1 MKSLRARVIVFA
13 LIVITAVV
21 IPLGVLS
28 YRQTVQ
34 QFDDLG
40 DARLVQTTRTIDAL
54 AESAGLHGTKAGT
67 PAEVVVWHSPFIEH
81 VTDHGHVYEIRLGF
95 QYWNEAARLRL
106 TSDNFRQVALTA
118 ARPGFT
124 YLTLPD
130 GRWRVFT
137 LRDSDGD
144 TIRVAEQ
151 DAGRSALARDLLWEH
166 LTPMLL
172 ALPILA
178 LLVGWAVRRA
188 LGPLDMLSRALTARR
203 PEETGPVALSDV
215 PRELDPVLKSL
226 NGLVGRVQVALD
238 RERQF
243 AADAAHQLRTPLAA
257 ALLHIENALAGE
269 SVELRNVALKRAH
282 EGLERLQHLVQQ
294 FLELARWES
303 TDRALPREP
312 VDLERCV
319 RTEIEEAAVLAA
331 DKDLD
336 VAIVIDAPG
345 ISVLGWKAA
354 LHAAMRNL
362 IDNAFRYSPRGG
374 QVEVRLSEHEGA
386 ALVELSD
393 SGPGIPPAEREVVLE
408 RFRQGNRADI
418 HGSGLGLAIVQR
430 VAHLHGA
437 RVELQGSRFGSGL
450 CVQVKFPAQ
459 LLIAVL
465 SFCWLGLTGCV
476 HYVPKPLAPE
486 QTALTLEKR
495 TLSDAGLRSF
505 IERNTGHALPEWPL
519 RSWNIDQL
527 TLVAFYYSPELDL
540 ARARWSEANAAV
552 VTARARPNPTLSL
565 SPEYSTPPAPGAGA
579 WTPGVA
585 FDVPIETASK
595 RGHRIAQ
602 AQYLSEA
609 ARWSIVT
616 SAWGVRSALVTALL
630 DYSAARRREE
640 ILKRQLE
647 LQEKIV
653 RLQEGELAAGA
664 VAGSEVTAA
673 RIQAAKT
680 RLDLDTTRAQVVDAR
695 ARSAEALGVP
705 SRALDQVELEFDF
718 GPTDSSMLTT
728 EQARGRALTG
738 RSDVLG
744 ALAEY
749 EATQAALQGEIA
761 KQYPDIHLGPGYKWD
776 QGENKWSIGLT
787 LELPV
792 FNRNRGPIDE
802 ATARRQ
808 QAAGNFVA
816 LQAKVIHEVDAA
828 SAALI
833 LAEESA
839 GNAQSLLFTQRQSL
853 EAVERQ
859 IAAGAAGALEQAA
872 AQVDVANAESL
883 AFEASVRRQQAV
895 RALEIAVQRP
905 PLGSEALARAA
916 MSQIESTERSPR

>member
-1 MKSLRARVIVFA
+1 MAQSFHRARDRSRSCLRDPTGLPILERGRSPA
-13 LIVITAVV
+13 AHQRQLPAS
-21 IPLGVLS
+21 GVDRGS
-28 YRQTVQ
+28 
-34 QFDDLG
+34 
-40 DARLVQTTRTIDAL
+40 ARLYLSHT
-54 AESAGLHGTKAGT
+54 
-67 PAEVVVWHSPFIEH
+67 
-81 VTDHGHVYEIRLGF
+81 
-95 QYWNEAARLRL
+95 AR
-106 TSDNFRQVALTA
+106 
-118 ARPGFT
+118 
-124 YLTLPD
+124 
-130 GRWRVFT
+130 W
-137 LRDSDGD
+137 
-144 TIRVAEQ
+144 
-151 DAGRSALARDLLWEH
+151 ALARIYFARLGRRHHTSCGTRRRTLGAR
-166 LTPMLL
+166 TGS
-172 ALPILA
+172 A
-178 LLVGWAVRRA
+178 VGASHSYASRTTHSRSTCW
-188 LGPLDMLSRALTARR
+188 LGGAACPGSVGYALSRPNGTARR

-705 SRALDQVELEFDF
+705 SRALDQVELEFED
-718 GPTDSSMLTT
+718 
-728 EQARGRALTG
+728 R
-738 RSDVLG
+738 
-744 ALAEY
+744 
-749 EATQAALQGEIA
+749 
-761 KQYPDIHLGPGYKWD
+761 
-776 QGENKWSIGLT
+776 
-787 LELPV
+787 
-792 FNRNRGPIDE
+792 
-802 ATARRQ
+802 
-808 QAAGNFVA
+808 
-816 LQAKVIHEVDAA
+816 
-828 SAALI
+828 
-833 LAEESA
+833 
-839 GNAQSLLFTQRQSL
+839 
-853 EAVERQ
+853 
-859 IAAGAAGALEQAA
+859 
-872 AQVDVANAESL
+872 
-883 AFEASVRRQQAV
+883 
-895 RALEIAVQRP
+895 
-905 PLGSEALARAA
+905 
-916 MSQIESTERSPR
+916 